1 MNYTHY
7 NILVSTMDMN
17 QYWQSY
23 KNTMENN
30 QEIKKRGVQYEI

>member
-1 MNYTHY
+1 
-7 NILVSTMDMN
+7 MDMN